1 MASTMVL
8 EALGPLAAAVASTV
22 AAVAVFQMWNHMTGA
37 DLLRE
42 TRRTVELEAGH
53 PADIRV
59 ASRHGSHGSLR
70 NVRLAFG
77 GTGSDLAPEDLEIA
91 VTTDTGPDG
100 PAGTTI
106 LHWSALPDLERF
118 GPKRAHHYQPG
129 DHGADRHVFV
139 WEPETDFGD
148 RVHVWLRCRVD
159 TGEEV
164 RVRVAHVEHLTR
176 LQMRRLGRAER

>member
-8 EALGPLAAAVASTV
+8 EAVGPLVAALTSTV

-42 TRRTVELEAGH
+42 TRRTLELDPDR
-53 PADIRV
+53 PADLRV
-59 ASRHGSHGSLR
+59 APRHGSHGSLR
-70 NVRLAFG
+70 NVRIAFG
-77 GTGSDLAPEDLEIA
+77 GTGSDLTPEDLEIA
-91 VTTDTGPDG
+91 VTTAAGPDG

-106 LHWSALPDLERF
+106 LHWSPLPELERF
-118 GPKRAHHYQPG
+118 GPQRAHHYQPG

-148 RVHVWLRCRVD
+148 AVHVWVRCRIE
-159 TGEEV
+159 TREEV

-176 LQMRRLGRAER
+176 LQMRRLDAA